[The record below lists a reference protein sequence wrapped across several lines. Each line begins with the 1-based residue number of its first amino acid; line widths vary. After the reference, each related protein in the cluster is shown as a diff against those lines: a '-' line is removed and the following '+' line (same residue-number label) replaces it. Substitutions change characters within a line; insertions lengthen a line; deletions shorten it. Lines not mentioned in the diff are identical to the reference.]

1 MRTMNTMHTI
11 YVLGLGPQTCTLAAG
26 NRDMRFYI
34 HPHSFLFLNP
44 QVALTMRWVISDFG
58 TA

>member
-1 MRTMNTMHTI
+1 MNTMHTI